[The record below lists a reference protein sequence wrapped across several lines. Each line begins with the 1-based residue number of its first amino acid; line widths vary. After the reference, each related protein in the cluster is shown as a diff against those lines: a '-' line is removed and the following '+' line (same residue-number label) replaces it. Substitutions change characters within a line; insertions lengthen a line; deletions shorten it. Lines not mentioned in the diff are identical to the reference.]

1 MPLFTPFPIPF
12 PIPVP
17 FFGGLPNTEELVEE
31 EEEEELVCGG
41 RVVWRLDHT
50 LLHSRIV
57 RILSTSC

>member
-31 EEEEELVCGG
+31 EEEELVCGG

-50 LLHSRIV
+50 LLHSWIV

>member
-31 EEEEELVCGG
+31 EEELVCGG

-50 LLHSRIV
+50 LLH
-57 RILSTSC
+57 